1 VTILDVRTARSRAT
15 SGQMAPGTVRL
26 DPERAAFEAER
37 LQLPREA
44 WLVAFC
50 A

>member
-1 VTILDVRTARSRAT
+1 MKDAVRI
-15 SGQMAPGTVRL
+15 
-26 DPERAAFEAER
+26 DPERSAKEAER